1 MKASL
6 FHGTIVTS
14 NRIIYTPSAF
24 AKSNLIYLQET
35 GQLQAKKPHVS
46 QRENLSSYLFFIVK
60 SGSGTLTYEGET
72 FALAAGD
79 CIFLDCQ
86 KPYSHATSDALWSLK
101 WVHFYGQ
108 SLKNIYKK
116 YLKNGGQPCFHT
128 TRLSAYEALL
138 DDLFLAASSD
148 GAVKE
153 LKICEKL
160 TSLLVLLLEEC
171 TQPQADTANSAGKRD
186 LQEVKN
192 YLDDH
197 FSEKITLEMLERMF
211 FINKFYLARLFK
223 EQFGSSVN
231 HYLLQV
237 RITQAKHLLRFTSLS
252 IEEVARRC
260 GMSDANYFA
269 RMFKKVEGI
278 TPRGYRKL
286 W

>member
-6 FHGTIVTS
+6 FHGTIVSS

-24 AKSNLIYLQET
+24 AKNNLFYLQET
-35 GQLQAKKPHVS
+35 GYLQAKKPHVS

-60 SGSGTLTYEGET
+60 SGSGTLTHEGQT
-72 FALAAGD
+72 FSLLPGD

-101 WVHFYGQ
+101 WVHFYGRN
-108 SLKNIYKK
+108 LKDIYKK
-116 YLKNGGQPCFHT
+116 YLENGGQPCFHT
-128 TRLSAYEALL
+128 ARLSAYEALL
-138 DDLFLAASSD
+138 DDLFQAASSD
-148 GAVKE
+148 GAIKE

-171 TQPQADTANSAGKRD
+171 TQPQVSQTNSAGKRN

-192 YLDDH
+192 YLDEH
-197 FSEKITLEMLERMF
+197 FSEKITLEMLEKKF
-211 FINKFYLARLFK
+211 FLNKFYLTRLFR
-223 EQFGSSVN
+223 EQFGISVN
-231 HYLLQV
+231 HYLLQL

-252 IEEVARRC
+252 IEEVGRRC
-260 GMSDANYFA
+260 GMNDANYFA
-269 RMFKKVEGI
+269 RMFKKVEGMA
-278 TPRGYRKL
+278 PREYRKL